1 MYRDT
6 KYNKITIATLKA
18 GLLLVLILYLT
29 SVNLFHHIHIVEGK
43 VILHSHLYSGQED
56 KSPVH
61 THTNAEMKLIQHLMT
76 VEITGSAY
84 PTHSIIKFQNKP
96 VTIFPEI
103 HRSVKVTVLKDNFFL
118 RPPPVL

>member
-29 SVNLFHHIHIVEGK
+29 SVNLFHHVHIVDGE
-43 VILHSHLYSGQED
+43 VILHSHLYSGE
-56 KSPVH
+56 KTSAHSH
-61 THTNAEMKLIQHLMT
+61 TSAELKMIQHLMT
-76 VEITGSAY
+76 VEVSEFAP
-84 PTHSIIKFQNKP
+84 PTFSFTKFRNE
-96 VTIFPEI
+96 VTIL
-103 HRSVKVTVLKDNFFL
+103 VLKFYSFEKKNILKDSFFL